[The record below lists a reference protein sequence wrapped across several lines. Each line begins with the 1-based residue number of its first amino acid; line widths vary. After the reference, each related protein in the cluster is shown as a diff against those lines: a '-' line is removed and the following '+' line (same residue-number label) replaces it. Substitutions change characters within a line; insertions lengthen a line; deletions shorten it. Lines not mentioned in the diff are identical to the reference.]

1 MYIKKNYLNK
11 LLRKKV
17 ENKKKDNKA
26 LFLNRN
32 ELLIPHDAKIKN
44 KLVKKLKTIK
54 LNYYPELD
62 NFYKKLSKWLGLD
75 KNEIFLTE
83 GVSGAIK
90 SLLETMTVPGKSN
103 IIFPK
108 PTFAMYAVYAQ
119 MFNLKIKTI
128 DYNNNYELKFNKIYN
143 LIDKNTAL
151 VFLPNPNVPV
161 ESVIDLNKIKQLA
174 NYCKKR
180 KVLLVIDE
188 VYYPFGGPT
197 AIKLIRKYQNILIM
211 RSFSKAFGLAGIRLG
226 YLVGNK
232 KNIKYVSKIRSGYET
247 NTVSS
252 EIASFFIDN
261 YKIIVK
267 NINKVKQGL
276 RYIKNNL
283 NKVNIEYNGGKT
295 GNYIF
300 INFKNKKLNSI
311 IVKKLKEK
319 KIYVRSGWP
328 SPFDSGFCLS
338 GSSEKNM
345 KFFFNNLVKILK
357 SIKYI

>member
-1 MYIKKNYLNK
+1 MYIKKIYLSK
-11 LLRKKV
+11 LIRKKV

-32 ELLIPHDAKIKN
+32 ELLIPYDKKIKN
-44 KLVKKLKTIK
+44 KLAKRLKTIK

-62 NFYKKLSKWLGLD
+62 NFYKKLSKWLGID
-75 KNEIFLTE
+75 KNKIFLTE

-128 DYNNNYELKFNKIYN
+128 DYDNNYELKFNKIYK
-143 LIDKNTAL
+143 LIDKNTSL
-151 VFLPNPNVPV
+151 VFLPNPNVPI
-161 ESVIDLNKIKQLA
+161 ESAVDLNKIKKLA
-174 NYCKKR
+174 SYCKKR

-197 AIKLIRKYQNILIM
+197 ALKLIKKYQNILIM

-226 YLVGNK
+226 YLIGSK
-232 KNIKYVSKIRSGYET
+232 KNIEYISKIRSGYET
-247 NTVSS
+247 NTISS
-252 EIASFFIDN
+252 EVASFFIDN
-261 YKIIVK
+261 YKVIIK
-267 NINKVKQGL
+267 NINEVKQGL
-276 RYIKNNL
+276 QYLKHNL
-283 NKVNIEYNGGKT
+283 NKANIECNGGKT

-300 INFKNKKLNSI
+300 INLKSRKINST
-311 IVKKLKEK
+311 VVNKLKHK

-328 SPFDSGFCLS
+328 SPFDRGFCLS

-345 KFFFNNLVKILK
+345 KFFFNSLIKILK